1 MKYFFVDAFFIKP
14 GDVWL
19 TNEEIARVKENYN
32 VVTFIATKTIGG
44 YKEVKTGRFIP
55 KADLRMHTTTKRPHY
70 EEGHVYMDRK
80 TMKELDKTGA
90 VLVTCSHYG
99 EPLVRPVTDLEDV
112 KEYLEKDVAKE
123 TFEKLDMLKKKG
135 KADYKKAKKEE
146 RIEKMESAAA
156 AIVDF
161 KESVVEAVQV
171 KKEERKLSSDI
182 KKEINTSK
190 KR

>member
-44 YKEVKTGRFIP
+44 YREVKTGRIIP

-99 EPLVRPVTDLEDV
+99 EPLVRPVKDLEDV
-112 KEYLEKDVAKE
+112 KKYLEKDIAKE
-123 TFEKLDMLKKKG
+123 TFEKLDSLKKQG
-135 KADYKKAKKEE
+135 KADYKKEKKAE

-156 AIVDF
+156 AVIDF
-161 KESVVEAVQV
+161 KESVVETVKV
-171 KKEERKLSSDI
+171 KKQERKLSKDI
-182 KKEINTSK
+182 KGEIKK